1 MVLILSLS
9 KDEDHART
17 GTSIR
22 RVQGERRGQVASTS
36 AAAIGIPQ
44 ARGAHA
50 QLFCAISVF
59 FGRQD
64 AEKPITWQL

>member
-1 MVLILSLS
+1 
-9 KDEDHART
+9 
-17 GTSIR
+17 
-22 RVQGERRGQVASTS
+22 VQGERRGQVASTS

-50 QLFCAISVF
+50 QLFWAISVF

>member
-9 KDEDHART
+9 KEEDHAPP

-22 RVQGERRGQVASTS
+22 RARGERREQVAST
-36 AAAIGIPQ
+36 IGIPQ
-44 ARGAHA
+44 ARSARA
-50 QLFCAISVF
+50 PLFCAISVF